1 MLQKDKRYYS
11 LNYALKEQ
19 FSQKIIKLSLDGGFT
34 CPTRDGKIDTRGC
47 IFCSQKGSGEFTTF
61 DNDIQKQI
69 QNQIKLLS
77 NKWQNCKYI
86 AYFQNFSAT
95 YKSKEQL
102 KNLYSKALSNKDV
115 VGLAIAT
122 RADCLDNEVLE
133 VLDEFNKKTF
143 LFIEL
148 GLQSIHE
155 DTAKFIRRGYSLDV
169 FEEALKKLNNLN
181 IKTVIHTIVGL
192 PTENKEKIL
201 KTYKYLN
208 TKNIWGIKISQ
219 LNILKNTDLEKYYE
233 DNKFYLMSAD
243 EYISFVCDIIE
254 HLRDDIVIHRLTG
267 DGLKEDLIM
276 PKWIL
281 NKRYILNGI
290 DKELKKRDS
299 YQAAKYNII

>member
-1 MLQKDKRYYS
+1 MQKDKRYYT
-11 LNYALKEQ
+11 LNYALKKQ
-19 FSQKIIKLSLDGGFT
+19 FSQKIVKLSLDGGFT

-47 IFCSQKGSGEFTTF
+47 IFCSQKGSGEFTRF

-69 QNQIKLLS
+69 QNQIKLIS

-95 YKSKEQL
+95 YKSKDKL
-102 KNLYSKALSNKDV
+102 YSLYSKAISNKEI

-122 RADCLDNEVLE
+122 RADCLDDEVLE
-133 VLDEFNKKTF
+133 VLDYFKQKTF

-155 DTAKFIRRGYSLDV
+155 DTANFIRRGYNLEIFEQSLQ
-169 FEEALKKLNNLN
+169 KLNSLN

-192 PTENKEKIL
+192 PTENKEKML

-219 LNILKNTDLEKYYE
+219 LNILKNTDLAKYYE
-233 DNKFYLMSAD
+233 KNPFYLMSAD
-243 EYISFVCDIIE
+243 EYISFICDIIE

-267 DGLKEDLIM
+267 DGAKQELIM

-290 DKELKKRDS
+290 DKELKKRDT
-299 YQAAKYNII
+299 YQAIKYKQ